1 MSKRSFDSE
10 SCAFALLTVMRKNAT
25 LIQESEIKQYTLS
38 ILVRNHAGVLS
49 HVAGLFTRRG
59 YNIESITAGVT
70 ENPEITR
77 ITIVVTGDNRI
88 VEQVAKQCQKLVDV
102 IKVTSLKYNESV
114 TRELAI
120 IVVTAS
126 QQTRSQ
132 IIEIADVFDAKIVDM
147 SECAIMLEVTGNTRS
162 INSIIQLLSPFG
174 IEEIARTG
182 VVVLPYRSKMPP
194 IN

>member
-1 MSKRSFDSE
+1 MQQNE
-10 SCAFALLTVMRKNAT
+10 MLT
-25 LIQESEIKQYTLS
+25 QEPETKQYTLS
-38 ILVRNHAGVLS
+38 MLVRNHAGVLS

-70 ENPEITR
+70 ERSDITR
-77 ITIVVTGDNRI
+77 ITIVVTGDHKI
-88 VEQVAKQCQKLVDV
+88 LEQVVKQCQKLVDV
-102 IKVTSLKYNESV
+102 INVISLKYNESV

-120 IVVTAS
+120 IVVKAS
-126 QQTRSQ
+126 SETRSP

-147 SECAIMLEVTGNTRS
+147 SEQAIMLEVTGNTRR
-162 INSIIQLLSPFG
+162 IDSIIKLLSPFG

-182 VVVLPYRSKMPP
+182 VVALRYRSQIPP

>member
-1 MSKRSFDSE
+1 MNNE
-10 SCAFALLTVMRKNAT
+10 AIVH
-25 LIQESEIKQYTLS
+25 EPEVKQYTLS

-59 YNIESITAGVT
+59 YNIESISAGVT

-77 ITIVVTGDNRI
+77 MTFVVTGDRRV
-88 VEQVAKQCQKLVDV
+88 VEQVVKQCQKLVDV
-102 IKVTSLKYNESV
+102 IKVTNLKYNEAV
-114 TRELAI
+114 TRELAL
-120 IVVTAS
+120 IVVKADMVN
-126 QQTRSQ
+126 RSR

-147 SECAIMLEVTGNTRS
+147 AEDAILLEVTGNIRK

-174 IEEIARTG
+174 IEEIGRTG
-182 VVVLPYRSKMPP
+182 MIALKARSKMPS

>member
-1 MSKRSFDSE
+1 MG
-10 SCAFALLTVMRKNAT
+10 
-25 LIQESEIKQYTLS
+25 IQEPEIKQYTLS

-49 HVAGLFTRRG
+49 HVAGLFARRG

-70 ENPEITR
+70 ERPDITR
-77 ITIVVTGDNRI
+77 ITIVVTGDHKI
-88 VEQVAKQCQKLVDV
+88 MEQVLKQCQKLVDV

-120 IVVTAS
+120 ISVSARPEN
-126 QQTRSQ
+126 RSR
-132 IIEIADVFDAKIVDM
+132 IIEIAGVFNANVVDM
-147 SECAIMLEVTGNTRS
+147 AEDALILEAVGNARH

-174 IEEIARTG
+174 IEDIARTG
-182 VVVLPYRSKMPP
+182 VAALAYRSRIAP

>member
-1 MSKRSFDSE
+1 MKNGV
-10 SCAFALLTVMRKNAT
+10 LTQGLET
-25 LIQESEIKQYTLS
+25 KQYTLS
-38 ILVRNHAGVLS
+38 MLVRNHAGVLS

-59 YNIESITAGVT
+59 YNIESISAGIT

-77 ITIVVTGDNRI
+77 ITIVVTGDRKI
-88 VEQVAKQCQKLVDV
+88 LDQVIKQCQKLIDV

-120 IVVTAS
+120 VVVKAS
-126 QQTRSQ
+126 QETRSQ
-132 IIEIADVFDAKIVDM
+132 IIEIADVFDAKIADM

-162 INSIIQLLSPFG
+162 INSIIKLLSPFG

-182 VVVLPYRSKMPP
+182 VVALPYRNQMSP

>member
-1 MSKRSFDSE
+1 MQQNE
-10 SCAFALLTVMRKNAT
+10 MLT
-25 LIQESEIKQYTLS
+25 QEPETKQYTLS
-38 ILVRNHAGVLS
+38 MLVRNHAGVLS

-70 ENPEITR
+70 ERSDITR
-77 ITIVVTGDNRI
+77 ITIVVTGDHKI
-88 VEQVAKQCQKLVDV
+88 LEQVVKQCQKLVDV
-102 IKVTSLKYNESV
+102 INVISLKYNESV

-120 IVVTAS
+120 IVIKAS
-126 QQTRSQ
+126 SETRSP

-147 SECAIMLEVTGNTRS
+147 SEQAIMLEVTGNTRR
-162 INSIIQLLSPFG
+162 IDSIIKLLSPFG

-182 VVVLPYRSKMPP
+182 VVALRYRSQIPP

>member
-1 MSKRSFDSE
+1 MTIE
-10 SCAFALLTVMRKNAT
+10 
-25 LIQESEIKQYTLS
+25 EPEIKQYTLS

-59 YNIESITAGVT
+59 YNIESITAGIT
-70 ENPEITR
+70 ERSDITR
-77 ITIVVTGDNRI
+77 ITIVVTGDNKI
-88 VEQVAKQCQKLVDV
+88 MEQVIKQCQKLVDV

-120 IVVTAS
+120 ISVSARPEN
-126 QQTRSQ
+126 RSR
-132 IIEIADVFDAKIVDM
+132 IIEIAGVFNANVVDM
-147 SECAIMLEVTGNTRS
+147 AEDALILEAVGNARH

-174 IEEIARTG
+174 IEDIARTG
-182 VVVLPYRSKMPP
+182 VAALAYRSRIAP